1 MVDAVRWPRSVPS
14 SSAQDAPPTEKRSAL
29 PGTRPEAGSVRR
41 PVAGVRKPTE
51 PPKPTH
57 HPNLEPASASTDDHD
72 TLDRSDPAPIGIEAG
87 IPSPPAKHAAHDARA
102 RRSSTDAAIKHLT
115 TDPID
120 PHRNSLLPV
129 RSAFAYFSGA
139 CEKSVAS
146 KREARGET
154 GFELEVELESHF
166 TRPGCPHHR
175 VAKRV

>member
-1 MVDAVRWPRSVPS
+1 MRCAGRDRLKIHRRRMRLPQKKAGITRHAARSRKRPAAGCRS
-14 SSAQDAPPTEKRSAL
+14 SGADRATH
-29 PGTRPEAGSVRR
+29 
-41 PVAGVRKPTE
+41 
-51 PPKPTH
+51 PTH